1 MVLTLK
7 FTLRMTYQWKLSPY
21 LGWASQHHGT
31 KKQNDHKMSPIY
43 GRIYYHVEGLWNG
56 ISLSIWI
63 NKDITGINLQMWM
76 GALKREHNAWD
87 PADAATPHSDCWR
100 DGCLRG
106 EERCENKKKKKKKKK
121 KGHRILLQIAEV
133 HMKGMNSVSPEA
145 CIFPHIEEC

>member
-56 ISLSIWI
+56 ISHAISIKKECNSHQWF
-63 NKDITGINLQMWM
+63 GGLQIWM
-76 GALKREHNAWD
+76 RTLKKEHSLFD
-87 PADAATPHSDCWR
+87 PADVAIPSLPPPTTVTAMELGGGGEVMWEIKMTKCWS
-100 DGCLRG
+100 
-106 EERCENKKKKKKKKK
+106 
-121 KGHRILLQIAEV
+121 QIAEM
-133 HMKGMNSVSPEA
+133 HMKEMVSIIPES
-145 CIFPHIEEC
+145 CIFP